1 MKSLCCCLYTVGYM
15 KNIKNVTNKEFNK
28 DLKESTYDIGLK
40 GQNFVE
46 LKFQKAG
53 YVVYKKNFKKIGLE
67 IDLIVY
73 KYIQSKNLL
82 IIRIAEVKTKR
93 IKSFSHFLSKDA
105 EVELENFGISNKW
118 MRVRKMMFNI
128 VDDIKSIN
136 RLKDTKHKISFDLAI
151 VYSLLGAE
159 SFRLHKYIENVNL
172 LL

>member
-1 MKSLCCCLYTVGYM
+1 MYM
-15 KNIKNVTNKEFNK
+15 SNTKNIINKGLHNTSTQ
-28 DLKESTYDIGLK
+28 STYDIGLQ

-82 IIRIAEVKTKR
+82 IIRIVEVKTKR
-93 IKSFSHFLSKDA
+93 IQSFCSFVSKNT
-105 EVELENFGISNKW
+105 EVDLENFGILKKW
-118 MRVRKMMFNI
+118 MKVRRVMFGI
-128 VDDIKSIN
+128 VDSIKLDN
-136 RLKDTKHKISFDLAI
+136 NLKDTKHKTSFDLAI
-151 VYSLLGAE
+151 IYSLLGTE
-159 SFRLHKYIENVNL
+159 SFRLHRYIQDVDL